1 MSKESTSKTLHVS
14 DADFAATIQKNSLSV
29 VDCYAD
35 WCAPCRMIAPFVEE
49 LAGEY
54 EGKVA
59 FLKVDV
65 DHSPNVAIQYGIRS
79 IPTLLFF
86 KDGKLVDQQVGA
98 LPKHVLKQR
107 VESLIAA

>member
-1 MSKESTSKTLHVS
+1 MSKENTAKTLHVN
-14 DADFAATIQKNSLSV
+14 DADFAATLQKNSLAV

-35 WCAPCRMIAPFVEE
+35 WCAPCKMIAPFIEE

-54 EGKVA
+54 DGKVA

-65 DHSPNVAIQYGIRS
+65 DNSPNVAIQFGIRS

-86 KDGKLVDQQVGA
+86 KNGKMVDQQVGA

-107 VESLIAA
+107 VEALLAA

>member
-1 MSKESTSKTLHVS
+1 MSKQDISKTLHVS
-14 DADFAATIQKNSLSV
+14 DSEFAPALQKSPLAV

-35 WCAPCRMIAPFVEE
+35 WCAPCRMIAPFIEE

-54 EGKVA
+54 DGRVA
-59 FLKVDV
+59 FLKLDV
-65 DHSPNVAIQYGIRS
+65 DSSPNVAIQYGIRS

-86 KDGKLVDQQVGA
+86 KNGQLVDQQIGA

-107 VESLIAA
+107 VESLLAV

>member
-1 MSKESTSKTLHVS
+1 MSTEKALHVS
-14 DADFAATIQKNSLSV
+14 DSDFAATLQKNSLAV

-35 WCAPCRMIAPFVEE
+35 WCAPCKMIAPFIEE

-54 EGKVA
+54 DSKVA

-65 DHSPNVAIQYGIRS
+65 DNSPNVAIQYGIRS

-86 KDGKLVDQQVGA
+86 KNGKLVDQQVGA

-107 VESLIAA
+107 VESLLTA